1 MDTQRAFVA
10 AGERACDANQ
20 TNDSARFFFLL
31 VHSPPFD
38 CSFVVCLLA
47 QEQQQQGQGG
57 QEVSVTG
64 GDMYS
69 VGFIMILLLLGM
81 MKAAANRCTC

>member
-1 MDTQRAFVA
+1 M
-10 AGERACDANQ
+10 
-20 TNDSARFFFLL
+20 
-31 VHSPPFD
+31 
-38 CSFVVCLLA
+38 
-47 QEQQQQGQGG
+47 
-57 QEVSVTG
+57 SVTG

>member
-1 MDTQRAFVA
+1 MGDEQG
-10 AGERACDANQ
+10 AGGGTA
-20 TNDSARFFFLL
+20 
-31 VHSPPFD
+31 
-38 CSFVVCLLA
+38 
-47 QEQQQQGQGG
+47 QQQDQQ
-57 QEVSVTG
+57 VSVVG